1 MSKEKLHIPQ
11 ADMLMGSMRSMG
23 YSFETALADVI
34 DNSISADAKS
44 IKVLFPNSPFERA
57 AVGIL
62 DDGNGMP
69 KDKLL
74 EAMRYGSTSS
84 EDVRAI
90 NDLGRFGLGLK
101 SASLS
106 QCRMLTAVSYWD
118 GKVAAYRWDYNYIL
132 QTKAWYVL
140 SLTQAE
146 IAELPYFDQLKVQKR
161 GTLIIWED
169 FDILS
174 KANDGQVYDALND
187 LKEVVANHLSLIF
200 HRYMS
205 RSRHKVVMYVN
216 NQKLKP
222 KDPFL
227 ESHAK
232 TTIRKERTIAI
243 QDSHG
248 KEQLIRIRPFI
259 LPYLSDMTE
268 HDKKLMGGVED
279 MRSKQGFY
287 VYRNERLIIWGNW
300 FGMSRRNEL
309 TKNARIRVDI
319 PNALDDIWSIDVKK
333 QVATIPKRIQ
343 NQLRKMVEEALGV
356 SVTKHTHRGRRN
368 NPDDNID
375 YIWERIEGRGDKF
388 FYQVNRDS
396 ELMKYIMRQIGEE
409 NATYIDMLISEL
421 EQAIPLGQIYLD
433 KANGCA
439 DVKPE
444 DNRADEVYEMA
455 ITMVDSIKGA
465 SKLPLETLIDNL
477 MHSQPFCD
485 FTDLKVKLIQYYN
498 HEND

>member
-57 AVGIL
+57 AVSIL

-161 GTLIIWED
+161 GT
-169 FDILS
+169 
-174 KANDGQVYDALND
+174 
-187 LKEVVANHLSLIF
+187 
-200 HRYMS
+200 YM
-205 RSRHKVVMYVN
+205 
-216 NQKLKP
+216 
-222 KDPFL
+222 
-227 ESHAK
+227 
-232 TTIRKERTIAI
+232 
-243 QDSHG
+243 G
-248 KEQLIRIRPFI
+248 
-259 LPYLSDMTE
+259 
-268 HDKKLMGGVED
+268 
-279 MRSKQGFY
+279 
-287 VYRNERLIIWGNW
+287 RL
-300 FGMSRRNEL
+300 
-309 TKNARIRVDI
+309 
-319 PNALDDIWSIDVKK
+319 
-333 QVATIPKRIQ
+333 
-343 NQLRKMVEEALGV
+343 
-356 SVTKHTHRGRRN
+356 
-368 NPDDNID
+368 
-375 YIWERIEGRGDKF
+375 
-388 FYQVNRDS
+388 
-396 ELMKYIMRQIGEE
+396 
-409 NATYIDMLISEL
+409 
-421 EQAIPLGQIYLD
+421 
-433 KANGCA
+433 
-439 DVKPE
+439 
-444 DNRADEVYEMA
+444 
-455 ITMVDSIKGA
+455 
-465 SKLPLETLIDNL
+465 
-477 MHSQPFCD
+477 
-485 FTDLKVKLIQYYN
+485 
-498 HEND
+498 